1 MRFFQG
7 GKHMK
12 QRAFTLIEL
21 LVTLV
26 VTGVIVTLAVPAFG
40 EIITNQRRQDAAQQ
54 LASGIRT
61 ARTEAILR
69 GQPVV
74 IRAIDKDWSKGW
86 QIVVDPKNSADDL
99 VLVERARS
107 GKVPVMGNGPVRRS
121 IRFDALGVPR
131 GGGSFLAGTLFICDS
146 KAAVSHY
153 TVVMARTGRVRID
166 SEVKPEKL
174 CG

>member
-1 MRFFQG
+1 MRQSG
-7 GKHMK
+7 
-12 QRAFTLIEL
+12 FTVVEL

-26 VTGVIVTLAVPAFG
+26 VIGVVVTLAAPAFG
-40 EIITNQRRQDAAQQ
+40 EIITHQRRQDAAQQ

-74 IRAIDKDWSKGW
+74 IRAIENDWSKGW
-86 QIVVDPKNSADDL
+86 QIVVDPKNSVDDV

-107 GKVPVMGNGPVRRS
+107 GKVLVMGNRPVRRS
-121 IRFDALGVPR
+121 IRFNELGAPTVS
-131 GGGSFLAGTLFICDS
+131 GSFLAGTLFICDS

-153 TVVMARTGRVRID
+153 TVVMARTGRVRI
-166 SEVKPEKL
+166 ENQVQPEPL
-174 CG
+174 CS